1 MSQTLDVTVMDAR
14 ERFLEVALFGRP
26 DRIPLAIGDVRP
38 LTRRSWTN
46 QGLPR
51 NQSVPEHLTFEMCGL
66 RSVNIT
72 AYPQEGREWKPD
84 PKAINIGPVPA
95 LTERMLEEDERYR
108 VWIDSLGITQMGFQ
122 DDWKDGWSGFAT
134 RVFMDFPVKNL
145 DDFLQMRKRYDPEDP
160 MRYPKNWDKIAR
172 IYRRRDHPLSANIRG
187 PFWWTRDMVGL
198 NKIAVGIYRE
208 PEFIKEIMDFCA
220 EFHIEALHRAFED
233 VDVDYVIMSE
243 DMGYKK
249 GPMIG
254 PEAVKKLMG
263 PAYRRIVKFF
273 RDHGVK
279 VIGVDSDGNIE
290 PLIPLWLELGINC
303 VTPCEVAAGMNVVSI
318 GQKYPRLI
326 MMGGIDKRKLAEDKE
341 AVERE
346 VMCKVPPL
354 VQRGGYFPGVDHAVP
369 PDISLENF
377 GYFVSLLKKVC
388 GW

>member
-1 MSQTLDVTVMDAR
+1 MDAR
-14 ERFLEVALFGRP
+14 ERFLEVSSFGNP

-38 LTRRSWTN
+38 LTRRSWVK
-46 QGLPR
+46 QGLPK
-51 NQSVPEHLTFEMCGL
+51 NQSVPEYLAFQICSL

-72 AYPQEGREWKPD
+72 SYPQEGREWKPNL
-84 PKAINIGPVPA
+84 KAINIGPIPPSK
-95 LTERMLEEDERYR
+95 ERILREDERYK
-108 VWIDSLGITQMGFQ
+108 VWVDSLGVTQMGFQ

-145 DDFLQMRKRYDPEDP
+145 DDFLQMRKRYDPKDP
-160 MRYPKNWDKIAR
+160 RRYPKNWDKIAK
-172 IYRRRDHPLSANIRG
+172 IYRRRDYPVNANIRG
-187 PFWWTRDMVGL
+187 PFWWTRDMIGL
-198 NKIAVGIYRE
+198 NKIAIGIYRE
-208 PEFIKEIMDFCA
+208 PELIKEIIDFCA
-220 EFHIEALHRAFED
+220 EFHIEALHRALED

-249 GPMIG
+249 GPIIG
-254 PEAVKKLMG
+254 PEAVKKLMA
-263 PAYRRIVKFF
+263 PAYRKIVKFL
-273 RDHGVK
+273 RDHDVK

-290 PLIPLWLELGINC
+290 PLIPLWLQLGINC
-303 VTPCEVAAGMNVVSI
+303 VTPCEVAAGMNVVDI
-318 GQKYPRLI
+318 GEKYPRLI
-326 MMGGIDKRKLAEDKE
+326 MMGGIDKRELARDKE

-377 GYFVSLLKKVC
+377 KYFVSLLKKVC

>member
-1 MSQTLDVTVMDAR
+1 MDAR
-14 ERFLEVALFGRP
+14 ERFLEVSSFGKA

-38 LTRRSWTN
+38 LTRRSWIK

-51 NQSVPEHLTFEMCGL
+51 KQSVPEYLAFQICCLG
-66 RSVNIT
+66 SVNIT

-84 PKAINIGPVPA
+84 SEAINIGPIPPF
-95 LTERMLEEDERYR
+95 TERILGEDERYR
-108 VWIDSLGITQMGFQ
+108 VWVDSLGVTQMGFQ
-122 DDWKDGWSGFAT
+122 SDWKDGWSGFAI
-134 RVFMDFPVKNL
+134 RVFMDFPVKNP
-145 DDFLQMRKRYDPEDP
+145 DDFLRMTKRYDPKDP
-160 MRYPKNWDKIAR
+160 RRYPKNWDRIAG
-172 IYRRRDHPLSANIRG
+172 IYRRRDHPLGANIRG

-198 NKIAVGIYRE
+198 NKIAVGIYKE
-208 PEFIKEIMDFCA
+208 PELIREMMDFCA

-254 PEAVKKLMG
+254 AEAVKKLMG

-290 PLIPLWLELGINC
+290 PLIPVWLELGINC
-303 VTPCEVAAGMNVVSI
+303 VTPCEVAAGMNVVDI
-318 GQKYPRLI
+318 AEKYPRLI
-326 MMGGIDKRKLAEDKE
+326 MMGGIDKRKLAEDRR
-341 AVERE
+341 AIERE

-369 PDISLENF
+369 PDISLGNF
-377 GYFVSLLKKVC
+377 RYFVSLLKKVC